1 MPGCRWD
8 TTDPTCTVTNIY
20 TVNNSNRKSFRDMIE
35 KDTKDI
41 SVELEYPM
49 GMLKDSSTADFL
61 AKVHAR
67 VKTRWKSGFSESSFR
82 RILCSAGIC
91 VLALLVAIFF
101 SLVIAS
107 LPAIRH
113 FGVGFLSGTTWDPV
127 KSEFGALPFVVGTLI
142 VSFLALL
149 ISVVFSLPTSI
160 LLGEYF
166 KTGVTSTFI
175 KSVIELLAGIPSVIY
190 GFCGLFLL
198 VPVVRAL
205 EIELNIPP
213 YGVGIFTSSLVLSVM
228 IIPYSASI
236 GREVIGLVPSDLKEA
251 ALSLGATRFEVIRKV
266 ILPYARSGIFAGIL
280 LSLGRALGE
289 TMAVTMV
296 IGNSNFIPT
305 SIFSPAN
312 SLASVIANEF
322 TEATGHLYLAS
333 LIELGLVLFV
343 VTTVISVFGKMI
355 VRRMGLRG

>member
-1 MPGCRWD
+1 ML
-8 TTDPTCTVTNIY
+8 
-20 TVNNSNRKSFRDMIE
+20 E
-35 KDTKDI
+35 KGTKDI

-49 GMLKDSSTADFL
+49 GMFRDSSTADFL

-67 VKTRWKSGFSESSFR
+67 VKARWKSGFSESSFR
-82 RILCSAGIC
+82 RILYCASIC
-91 VLALLVAIFF
+91 MLLLLAAIFF
-101 SLVIAS
+101 SLLIAA

-113 FGVGFLSGTTWDPV
+113 FGFGFLSGTTWDPV

-142 VSFLALL
+142 VSFLALF

-160 LLGEYF
+160 FLGEYF
-166 KTGVTSTFI
+166 KAGAISTFI
-175 KSVIELLAGIPSVIY
+175 KSIIELLAGIPSVIY

-198 VPVVRAL
+198 APLVRTL
-205 EIELNIPP
+205 EQKLGVAP

-296 IGNSNFIPT
+296 IGNRAEIS
-305 SIFSPAN
+305 A
-312 SLASVIANEF
+312 SLLAPGYTMASLIANQF
-322 TEATGHLYLAS
+322 SEATGEIYTSALMAV
-333 LIELGLVLFV
+333 GAGLFV
-343 VTTVISVFGKMI
+343 ITII
-355 VRRMGLRG
+355 VNAIARWLVWRMAKAQGE